1 MTVNKTDEDIYSPLA
16 IRGFRMFKSS
26 VNNMSMEDFMKLEA
40 IMYRTFN
47 FINAIED
54 MDIPEVNDLQD
65 EPIDANVGI
74 TSKELHR
81 FFYNVLNIDIE

>member
-1 MTVNKTDEDIYSPLA
+1 
-16 IRGFRMFKSS
+16 
-26 VNNMSMEDFMKLEA
+26 
-40 IMYRTFN
+40 MYRTFN